1 MYKSILF
8 KPLGIRLKWQVS
20 NSNGSSSKSVR
31 KEKEARGR
39 RVDIRTFIS
48 GIPVCLGEIHVESVL
63 DRYYLEGE

>member
-31 KEKEARGR
+31 KENEARGR
-39 RVDIRTFIS
+39 RVDIRT
-48 GIPVCLGEIHVESVL
+48 LSVVFQ
-63 DRYYLEGE
+63 YVLEKYMWNLFWIDTI